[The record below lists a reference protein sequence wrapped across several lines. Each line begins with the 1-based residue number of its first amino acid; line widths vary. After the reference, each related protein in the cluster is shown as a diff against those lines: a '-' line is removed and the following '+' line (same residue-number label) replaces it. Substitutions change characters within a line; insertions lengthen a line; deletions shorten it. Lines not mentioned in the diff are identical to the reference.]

1 MNPLIIAA
9 GLVLA
14 WTIGMAAPS
23 DAGDA
28 KVSTIEALYAGKD
41 RLKGQRVQISGKV
54 VKVNN
59 GIMGKNF
66 IHIQDGTG
74 RADANDLTVTTQD
87 VLHVGDRVVV
97 TGLVTLDRDFGAG
110 YSYPL
115 ILEEATVSISD
126 AKH

>member
-1 MNPLIIAA
+1 MSPLITAV
-9 GLVLA
+9 GMVLA

-23 DAGDA
+23 LAGDIN
-28 KVSTIEALYAGKD
+28 VLTIEKLYAGKD
-41 RLKGQRVQISGKV
+41 RLKGQRIQISGKV

-74 RADANDLTVTTQD
+74 PAGTNDLTVTTQD
-87 VLHVGDRVVV
+87 VVHVGDRVVV
-97 TGLVTLDRDFGAG
+97 TGLVTVARDFGAG

-115 ILEEATVSISD
+115 ILEEATVSVSETG
-126 AKH
+126 H